1 MHASQGGLARYGAG
15 EAVHPTGSAPQRGTV
30 RGFTVLYDAGCGLC
44 RSARRWLESRDQ
56 LVPLDFVA
64 TGSGEARRRFRGL
77 DHDATLRDIT
87 VVADTGEVYVGDAAW
102 LACLWALAGYRELA
116 DRLAQPHLLPVARR
130 AVAAAAAVRE
140 RTREPDTQYGGLD
153 DRADCADNRCADDC

>member
-1 MHASQGGLARYGAG
+1 VSTGHDGLARHGAG
-15 EAVHPTGSAPQRGTV
+15 EAAV
-30 RGFTVLYDAGCGLC
+30 RALTVLYDAGCGLC

-56 LVPLDFVA
+56 LVPLEFVPA
-64 TGSGEARRRFRGL
+64 ASAEARRRFRGL

-87 VVADTGEVYVGDAAW
+87 VVADTGDVYVGDGAW

-116 DRLAQPHLLPVARR
+116 ERLAQPHLLPLARR

-153 DRADCADNRCADDC
+153 DRADCADDHCVD